1 MGGFKIAPRHIW
13 ALLRSL
19 AHGPKMGVQL
29 APPNGPMW
37 GQLPIVEFWAREGEW
52 PTGKVGDG
60 QWLHWLPE
68 GGDGQWV
75 HGLS

>member
-1 MGGFKIAPRHIW
+1 
-13 ALLRSL
+13 
-19 AHGPKMGVQL
+19 MGVQL

-68 GGDGQWV
+68 GGDGEWV
-75 HGLS
+75 HWFP